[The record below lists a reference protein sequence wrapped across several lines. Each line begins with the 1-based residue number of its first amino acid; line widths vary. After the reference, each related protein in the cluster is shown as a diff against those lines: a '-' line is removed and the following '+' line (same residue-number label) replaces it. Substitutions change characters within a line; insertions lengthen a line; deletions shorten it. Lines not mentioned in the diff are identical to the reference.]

1 MNKVGSMSP
10 RPLVR
15 DRRLVRAFPAQVY
28 VRAADAPELEAARPA
43 DLVDLEVPFVAR
55 VALVPA
61 PDLHGGAGV
70 AHQRRDAR
78 AHAATGDPVRPVGRP
93 RAPRPT
99 SCCGGPGVV
108 PLGVEPLRAE
118 GDVAV
123 GAERAAGTREMRVGE
138 EVAKPGGR

>member
-28 VRAADAPELEAARPA
+28 VRAADAPQLEAPRPA
-43 DLVDLEVPFVAR
+43 DLVELEVPLVAR

-70 AHQRRDAR
+70 AHQRRDGR
-78 AHAATGDPVRPVGRP
+78 PHAATGDPVRPVW
-93 RAPRPT
+93 RARGPRPT
-99 SCCGGPGVV
+99 PRRGG
-108 PLGVEPLRAE
+108 
-118 GDVAV
+118 
-123 GAERAAGTREMRVGE
+123 
-138 EVAKPGGR
+138 